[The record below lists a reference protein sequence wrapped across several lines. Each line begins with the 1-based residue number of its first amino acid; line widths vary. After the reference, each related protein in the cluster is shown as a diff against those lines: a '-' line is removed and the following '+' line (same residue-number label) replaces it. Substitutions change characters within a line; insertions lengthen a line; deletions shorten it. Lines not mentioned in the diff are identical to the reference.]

1 MREVL
6 QKSGF
11 EKWPWNQKSESAFF
25 RGSRT
30 SHERDNL
37 VTLSQK
43 KSHLVDAQFTKNQA
57 WKSVADTL
65 GMDPADEVLLEDH
78 CRYKYL
84 FNFRGVAASFRFKH
98 LFVCGSLVF
107 HVGDDWSE
115 FFYGAMRPWFH
126 YIPVPNEAS
135 EAELEDLITF
145 AKSHPA
151 ISRSIAENGRD
162 FVVKRLRMVDIDN
175 YWLVLLKSYSK
186 MLDFEIEKPNEKFIE
201 ILN

>member
-1 MREVL
+1 MREIL
-6 QKSGF
+6 EKSGF
-11 EKWPWNQKSESAFF
+11 EKWSWSKKSDSAFF

-30 SHERDNL
+30 SPERDNL

-43 KSHLVDAQFTKNQA
+43 KPHFVDAQFTKNQA
-57 WKSVADTL
+57 WKSVKDTL
-65 GMDPADEVLLEDH
+65 GMHPADEVLLEDH

-98 LFVCGSLVF
+98 LFLCGSLVF
-107 HVGDDWSE
+107 HVGDDWYE

-135 EAELEDLITF
+135 EEELEDLIAF
-145 AKSHPA
+145 AKAHPA
-151 ISRSIAENGRD
+151 ISRNIAENGRD
-162 FVVKRLRMVDIDN
+162 FILNRLRMVDIDS
-175 YWLVLLKSYSK
+175 YWLALLKSYSK
-186 MLDFEIEKPNEKFIE
+186 LLDFEVVTAREHFTE